1 MQDLD
6 HDCSRLNEA
15 ADEADVVV
23 QKLMLLV
30 DQADA
35 GDTNAQQI
43 MKRFQNYV
51 EASDVA
57 VVDPIS
63 AIQPLRSRDE
73 MARALGEIA
82 GTDIDEPLFYT
93 APFAVLSQE
102 EMLEKAEGQVGFP
115 AILKNL
121 TAASSQAAHE
131 MIVIPRFAQLPEA
144 LSHLSSTGKTTSY
157 LLQRWVNHSGI
168 IHKVFVVGSHFH
180 TVVRPSFRDVSP
192 DEPIFPF
199 DSQRIPKSFEGFD
212 SPFAGAFAL
221 DDQTRKDASALKLD
235 ERKVQKIVEAVTQKL
250 GLTLFG
256 LDIVVEKE
264 TGRWFLID
272 INYCPGYDG
281 VPDFHRHLF
290 EVLKSK
296 AKSRGRSA

>member
-1 MQDLD
+1 MRDLD
-6 HDCSRLNEA
+6 HDCSCL
-15 ADEADVVV
+15 DEADVVV

-30 DQADA
+30 DQADD

-43 MKRFQNYV
+43 MKRFQQYV

-82 GTDIDEPLFYT
+82 GTDIDGTLNTNLKDVIVEPLFYT

-102 EMLEKAEGQVGFP
+102 EMLKKAEGQVGFP

-131 MIVIPRFAQLPEA
+131 LAEA

-168 IHKVFVVGSHFH
+168 IHKVFVVGSHIH
-180 TVVRPSFRDVSP
+180 TVVRPSFRDVSN

-199 DSQRIPKSFEGFD
+199 DSQRIPKSFEGSD

-221 DDQTRKDASALKLD
+221 DDQTRKEARALKLD
-235 ERKVQKIVEAVTQKL
+235 ERKVQKIVEAVTHKL

-281 VPDFHRHLF
+281 VPDFHRHLL

-296 AKSRGRSA
+296 AKCHGRSA